1 MRVLVIED
9 EPLLADAICV
19 HLTRAGHAVDCVG
32 RLDDAEA
39 VLDSTEYG
47 LILLDLHL
55 PDGRGLD
62 LLKLRRKLGDK
73 RPIIICTARD
83 QIRDRI
89 EGLNAGADDYLVK
102 PFDLD
107 ELLARVQ
114 AVQRRC
120 DGQPSP
126 ALVVGALQIDTATHQ
141 VWHDGASVG
150 LTAREWALLECLA
163 RRPGAIVSKAQVE
176 DALFA
181 MGEEVESNAIEV
193 YVSRLRKK
201 LGAEAIETVRG
212 LGYRLGA
219 RRT

>member
-1 MRVLVIED
+1 VRILLVED
-9 EPLLADAICV
+9 EPLLADAVYV

-32 RLDDAEA
+32 RLDDADA
-39 VLDSTEYG
+39 ALDTTEYG

-62 LLKLRRKLGDK
+62 LLKRRRMSGDR
-73 RPIIICTARD
+73 RPVIICTARD

-102 PFDLD
+102 PYDLD

-114 AVQRRC
+114 AVQRRY
-120 DGQPSP
+120 DGQPNP
-126 ALVVGALQIDTATHQ
+126 ALLIGSLKIDTAAHR
-141 VWHDGASVG
+141 VWQNEQDVP
-150 LTAREWALLECLA
+150 LTAREWALIECLA

-176 DALFA
+176 DALYA
-181 MGEEVESNAIEV
+181 MGSEVESNAVEV

-201 LGAEAIETVRG
+201 LGASAIETVRG
-212 LGYRLGA
+212 LGYRLGG
-219 RRT
+219 

>member
-1 MRVLVIED
+1 MRILVVED
-9 EPLLADAICV
+9 EPLLADALHV

-32 RLDDAEA
+32 RLDDADA
-39 VLDSTEYG
+39 SLDTTDYG
-47 LILLDLHL
+47 LVILDLHL

-62 LLKLRRKLGDK
+62 LLKRRRKAGDK

-89 EGLNAGADDYLVK
+89 EGLNAGADDYIVK

-107 ELLARVQ
+107 ELIARVQ
-114 AVQRRC
+114 AVQRRY
-120 DGQPSP
+120 DAHPNP
-126 ALVVGALQIDTATHQ
+126 ALRFGDLEIDISTHQ
-141 VWHDGASVG
+141 VSHNGALVS
-150 LTAREWALLECLA
+150 LTAREWALLECLI

-176 DALFA
+176 EALYA
-181 MGEEVESNAIEV
+181 MGSEVESNAVEV

-201 LGAEAIETVRG
+201 LGTAKIETIRG

-219 RRT
+219 